1 MKIKNIVTKI
11 TSISEKNKM
20 LILFLV
26 LLSGWFYWF
35 QYRPTVIRR
44 ECYEVAIDVAVARIA
59 SDANIDFDEAD
70 DRYRDMIEN
79 SNWWLEG
86 REDHYISCLH
96 KRGLK

>member
-35 QYRPTVIRR
+35 QYRPTIIRK
-44 ECYEVAIDVAVARIA
+44 ECGVEAVEQAISFHKYQLEIAPGELNSEEKAEIDGGVYLVAQRDKI
-59 SDANIDFDEAD
+59 FD
-70 DRYRDMIEN
+70 Y
-79 SNWWLEG
+79 
-86 REDHYISCLH
+86 CLH